1 MSYKLFTAFM
11 LPIFISCVSWYFT
24 FIIIIII
31 GWFYWIVMSAR
42 QFHQIKFKQLLA
54 FPDCFHSSVLFLLV
68 LVPCVKR
75 KNYCAFAF
83 WSGIA
88 GLLDP
93 NLLDRRTA
101 IVEQFTLDLGVYW
114 KLVGTSFQSTKG
126 WANSVIL
133 SSSFVSI
140 FVGISRFVHHPHAI
154 RSSWGRSAG
163 SSRHSHSSF
172 HSFLHGKYLQLALH
186 CLSNTPMES
195 YTRISHARS
204 HTRLNHGPPRK
215 ADTPRGQFIEKNN
228 EKR

>member
-1 MSYKLFTAFM
+1 MILLNNNVCPSVPSDQIQTTISFPWLF
-11 LPIFISCVSWYFT
+11 PFIGS
-24 FIIIIII
+24 I
-31 GWFYWIVMSAR
+31 SAG
-42 QFHQIKFKQLLA
+42 
-54 FPDCFHSSVLFLLV
+54 SSAQ
-68 LVPCVKR
+68 CNA

-172 HSFLHGKYLQLALH
+172 HSFLLGKYLQLALH

-195 YTRISHARS
+195 YTRQNHARS

-228 EKR
+228 EIAKNVS